1 MIRNIFSKLLLPCSI
16 AAVLATSC
24 RKEYEPLD
32 KVSDLAWYTSE
43 TINQGNSEYVVNVDT
58 FISFIDASQGFTSHK
73 WVIEEGSN
81 FMIDDFDYKKPPIK
95 NQVDPNKGL
104 VSKNAA
110 ESIFFGTPGKT
121 TVTLVD
127 TFNEWATSHEKN
139 PTQTVLEDGI
149 WVLRK
154 VFTVNVYAK
163 PRPAFT
169 VKKSDGTVLLNVL
182 PDDVVSSDK
191 STWKNVEV
199 EAGESLTFVNNTPNQ
214 EFETVEGITWSVEGS
229 VQKTSAANEAAFT
242 FNVPSEEGYS
252 EHSLAA
258 RRVEK
263 PVANVKKSIPLV
275 IKVVKS
281 SKPFE
286 VDTKSGM
293 STVDIRTINIKISSG
308 ALASIATDE
317 KLRSSFTV
325 KCGSEIIPVSSVTAD
340 ANGTKLKISLSAPLS
355 EGALVKV
362 YYDGTGGIES
372 MDGRSLE
379 GFEISVP
386 NTVTSNL
393 IPKSVSGFEVG
404 GTTPRE
410 NGWMVDNKNT
420 GASAVVTA
428 DPVNTT
434 NKALKIVSGTANDKY
449 VSFQLANLLDIDGGK
464 FKVSLMVYTDQA
476 INDAQIKVQ
485 KNGANPLEKISD
497 LNVTSTGTWTK
508 ITSEFDTGTDKVT
521 NLQLFFPA
529 GKLPVNSKIYFDDI
543 KLEYVN

>member
-1 MIRNIFSKLLLPCSI
+1 M
-16 AAVLATSC
+16 
-24 RKEYEPLD
+24 
-32 KVSDLAWYTSE
+32 
-43 TINQGNSEYVVNVDT
+43 
-58 FISFIDASQGFTSHK
+58 
-73 WVIEEGSN
+73 
-81 FMIDDFDYKKPPIK
+81 
-95 NQVDPNKGL
+95 
-104 VSKNAA
+104 
-110 ESIFFGTPGKT
+110 
-121 TVTLVD
+121 
-127 TFNEWATSHEKN
+127 
-139 PTQTVLEDGI
+139 
-149 WVLRK
+149 
-154 VFTVNVYAK
+154 
-163 PRPAFT
+163 
-169 VKKSDGTVLLNVL
+169 
-182 PDDVVSSDK
+182 
-191 STWKNVEV
+191 
-199 EAGESLTFVNNTPNQ
+199 
-214 EFETVEGITWSVEGS
+214 
-229 VQKTSAANEAAFT
+229 
-242 FNVPSEEGYS
+242 
-252 EHSLAA
+252 
-258 RRVEK
+258 
-263 PVANVKKSIPLV
+263 
-275 IKVVKS
+275 
-281 SKPFE
+281 
-286 VDTKSGM
+286 
-293 STVDIRTINIKISSG
+293 
-308 ALASIATDE
+308 
-317 KLRSSFTV
+317 
-325 KCGSEIIPVSSVTAD
+325 TAD

-420 GASAVVTA
+420 G
-428 DPVNTT
+428 
-434 NKALKIVSGTANDKY
+434 

-476 INDAQIKVQ
+476 INDAQIRVQ